1 MTIDNRA
8 LFKVAQMNEA
18 VVNVYIVSAYCYTI
32 IDFSFVSNS
41 SI

>member
-18 VVNVYIVSAYCYTI
+18 VVNVYIVSACYYTI
-32 IDFSFVSNS
+32 IDYSFVSCS